1 VSVDAK
7 TKAKADKKRQQDKER
22 QRAKRQRDQDKN
34 AALGVQEYRVQL
46 SQKESNALDI
56 LCAYRGGAI
65 AYDANEYIAT
75 LIRRDKAR
83 MEEEKKHLGNCDF
96 CGEPLP
102 MGCKNG
108 LGIPKLKGVAECWYT
123 RKEKKLRL

>member
-1 VSVDAK
+1 VDAK

-22 QRAKRQRDQDKN
+22 QRAKRQRDAEKKSE
-34 AALGVQEYRVQL
+34 LGIHEYRVPL
-46 SQKESNALDI
+46 SQTESETLAE
-56 LCAYRGGAI
+56 LCAYRGGAEPYSPEEFI
-65 AYDANEYIAT
+65 ST
-75 LIRRDKAR
+75 LIRREKKRVD
-83 MEEEKKHLGNCDF
+83 EEKKHLGQCDF

-123 RKEKKLRL
+123 REEKKLRL

>member
-1 VSVDAK
+1 MDAK
-7 TKAKADKKRQQDKER
+7 TKAKVDKKRQHDKER
-22 QRAKRQRDQDKN
+22 QRAKRQRDAEKKSE
-34 AALGVQEYRVQL
+34 LGIQEYRVPL
-46 SQKESNALDI
+46 SQIESETLAE

-83 MEEEKKHLGNCDF
+83 MDEEKKHLGTCDF

-108 LGIPKLKGVAECWYT
+108 LGIPKLKGVAECWFT
-123 RKEKKLRL
+123 REEKKLRL

>member
-1 VSVDAK
+1 VSKDD
-7 TKAKADKKRQQDKER
+7 KAKADKKRQQDKER
-22 QRAKRQRDQDKN
+22 QRAKRQRDAEKN
-34 AALGVQEYRVQL
+34 SELGIHEYRVPL
-46 SQKESNALDI
+46 SQTESETLAE

-83 MEEEKKHLGNCDF
+83 MEEEKKHLGTCDF

-102 MGCKNG
+102 IGCKNG

-123 RKEKKLRL
+123 REEKKLRL